1 MKILVDT
8 HFLIWSF
15 TNPEKINPSIAA
27 QLISDQNDIFY
38 SQASLWEISIKY
50 NSGRLV
56 LKGMSPEELFEEI
69 DTSYFSCLMLKNE
82 ELISFH
88 RLPIEHRD
96 PFDRIMIWQCI
107 NNDLFFLS
115 VDGAAPHYEK
125 YGLKILQSAKET
137 P

>member
-15 TNPEKINPSIAA
+15 TNPEKISTSTAE
-27 QLISDQNDIFY
+27 QLTSGLNEIFY

-50 NSGRLV
+50 ASGRLV
-56 LKGMSPEELFEEI
+56 LNGMSPEELFEEI
-69 DTSYFSCLMLKNE
+69 DTSHLICLPLRNE
-82 ELISFH
+82 DLISFH

-107 NNDLFFLS
+107 NNDIVFLS
-115 VDGAAPHYEK
+115 VDRAAASYERH
-125 YGLKILQSAKET
+125 GLKILFS
-137 P
+137 

>member
-1 MKILVDT
+1 MKILLDT

-15 TNPEKINPSIAA
+15 TNPEKIAPSIAEH
-27 QLISDQNDIFY
+27 LTSDLNEVFY

-50 NSGRLV
+50 NLGSLV
-56 LKGMSPEELFEEI
+56 LNGMSPEEMFEEI
-69 DTSYFSCLMLKNE
+69 DTSHFYCLRLGNE
-82 ELISFH
+82 DLISFH

-115 VDGAAPHYEK
+115 VDDATPEYEM
-125 YGLKILQSAKET
+125 YGLKILSR
-137 P
+137 

>member
-15 TNPEKINPSIAA
+15 TNPEKIRPSIAE
-27 QLISDQNDIFY
+27 QLVSDQNEIYY
-38 SQASLWEISIKY
+38 SQASLWEISIKH

-56 LKGMSPEELFEEI
+56 LKGMSPEELHYEI
-69 DTSYFSCLMLKNE
+69 ELSYFSCLPLKNE
-82 ELISFH
+82 ELISFY

-115 VDGAAPHYEK
+115 VDDAVPSYEK
-125 YGLKILQSAKET
+125 YGLKIFAS
-137 P
+137 